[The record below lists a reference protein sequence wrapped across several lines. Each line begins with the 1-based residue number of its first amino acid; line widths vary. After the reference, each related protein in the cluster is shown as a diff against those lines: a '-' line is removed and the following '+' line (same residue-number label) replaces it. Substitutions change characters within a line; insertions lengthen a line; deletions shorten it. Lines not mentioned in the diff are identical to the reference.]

1 MNLIRVATFH
11 SPFTSKF
18 GIPRQSGLVERLRGR
33 IVFERQFRDA
43 EALRGIEGFDWLWLL
58 WGFSANEQPERD
70 HFTATVRPPVLGGN
84 ERLGVW
90 ATRSPNR
97 PNPIG
102 LSSVRIERVETD
114 TAEGPVVHVLG
125 ADLMDGTPIYDIKPY
140 VPFTDAHP
148 EAKGGFAAP
157 HVGDRLAVTA
167 AEGVALPFDEEER
180 RILFECLAC
189 DPRPRYHDDP
199 ELVYGM
205 PFMGYDVRFSVSGDF
220 LTIVGYAKNGS

>member
-18 GIPRQSGLVERLRGR
+18 GIPRQSGLVENLRGR
-33 IVFERQFRDA
+33 IIFERQFRDA

-58 WGFSANEQPERD
+58 WGFSANLPSEHH

-102 LSSVRIERVETD
+102 LSSVHIERVEMD
-114 TAEGPVVHVLG
+114 SADGPILHVLG

-140 VPFTDAHP
+140 VPFTDSHP
-148 EAKGGFAAP
+148 DAQGGFSAP
-157 HVGDRLAVTA
+157 HVADRLTVTT
-167 AEGVALPFDEEER
+167 AEGVALPFNDDDR
-180 RILFECLAC
+180 RILFDCLAC

-199 ELVYGM
+199 SRIYGM
-205 PFMGYDVRFSVSGDF
+205 PFMGFDVHFSVNGDF
-220 LTIVGYAKNGS
+220 LTVVGCTKNSR